1 MFQRR
6 GRSAVASREDRAG
19 RQTCGSSSCRIL
31 AGRGSRDRAR
41 GSGAANMDGGRSSAS
56 RRRSPRQEGSERGG
70 EAGDE
75 RAGGGVEEEVVAGG
89 DDDEQHERRVER
101 SDRADVEASTVTE
114 QAGGDD

>member
-19 RQTCGSSSCRIL
+19 RRRSESSSCRIL

-56 RRRSPRQEGSERGG
+56 RRRSPRQEGCERGG
-70 EAGDE
+70 ETGDE

-89 DDDEQHERRVER
+89 DDDEQHERRGETP
-101 SDRADVEASTVTE
+101 APPEL
-114 QAGGDD
+114 QG